1 MDDATAR
8 TRSIGRRMATVKPSA
23 APRRGT
29 TPRSSKK
36 GAEPQVSPARWAG
49 VALVMTAILAASML
63 AMLSPSDPGNAA
75 QPGIV
80 AGSSPSPVPSVLDDR
95 VPTAKPTIVSPAEG
109 ITDEVDI
116 DVVAQV
122 PDDPLPRNMLTL
134 VVLSG
139 DEEIGQKA
147 RPALGGRVTVKGVRL
162 VENSLNELTVA
173 LKTDAGVMG
182 PSSDPV
188 MLTHDEDAPGV
199 VIVSPEDGHTTL
211 DKTVE
216 VTVASEAGAEVRIS
230 NKKAD
235 FGPARFSLGP
245 AGEGSKTVRLAY
257 GTNVI
262 VVESEDQAGNSIRP
276 KKVRVT
282 RTDLRPQIVLK
293 KAPKSL
299 RKSTLPKAIT
309 LKVEVTDKK
318 GKPMAD
324 ATVDFT
330 LGAAGY
336 PGDTGSKTTD
346 AEGRASWTTEVPWS
360 DSLRTTIPV
369 TVTATS
375 ASGESIKADWDIVL
389 K

>member
-1 MDDATAR
+1 MATA
-8 TRSIGRRMATVKPSA
+8 KPSA
-23 APRRGT
+23 APRRST
-29 TPRSSKK
+29 TPRGSKK

-63 AMLSPSDPGNAA
+63 AMLSPSDPGTAT

-80 AGSSPSPVPSVLDDR
+80 AASSPSPVPSVLDDR
-95 VPTAKPTIVSPAEG
+95 VPIAKPAIVSPAEG

-122 PDDPLPRNMLTL
+122 PDEPLPRNMLTL

-139 DEEIGQKA
+139 DEEIGHKA
-147 RPALGGRVTVKGVRL
+147 KPALGGRVTVKGVRL
-162 VENSLNELTVA
+162 VANSVNELTVA
-173 LKTDAGVMG
+173 LKTNTGVLG

-188 MLTHDEDAPGV
+188 MLTHDEDAPGLT
-199 VIVSPEDGHTTL
+199 IVSPEDGYTTL
-211 DKTVE
+211 EKTIE

-235 FGPARFSLGP
+235 FGPAKFNLGP

-257 GTNVI
+257 GRNVI
-262 VVESEDQAGNSIRP
+262 VVESEDQAGNSVAP
-276 KKVRVT
+276 KKVRVI
-282 RTDLRPQIVLK
+282 RTDLRPQIVLT

-299 RKSTLPKAIT
+299 RKSALPKEIT
-309 LKVEVTDKK
+309 LKVVVTDLK
-318 GKPMAD
+318 GKPMPD

-360 DSLRTTIPV
+360 DSLRPTIPV

-375 ASGESIKADWDIVL
+375 ASGDPVKEDWNIVL